1 MSWAREDELILQH
14 TTDIVTVIDSRGTVK
29 YQSPSVERILGYD
42 REELIGKNALMF
54 VHPDDRDRVSE
65 ALQGALKEPES
76 VDSVEYRFRHRD
88 GSWRWLESVR
98 TERPADRSTDE
109 LIVSTRDVT
118 NRKRQEQRLD
128 AIVSNALEAIYV
140 KDVDGKYRFINEH
153 GADYFDMA
161 ADEIIGKTDFD
172 LFDAES
178 ARQIR
183 MMDERVLAGE
193 ENRISESTQYI
204 DGEEHVFLDN
214 KFPYFDENGDV
225 QGLVGLS
232 TDITDRKRQQ
242 RELEELKEEFET
254 VFRNAQAGLAL
265 IDSDGGWAFRFQQ
278 LNPVVEAMFGVTS
291 EAACGRTPRDVLGPV
306 TGATLEANYRECYK
320 RQEPLTFRETLE
332 LPGGSRTYQ
341 TKLAPVLVD
350 GKVSHIVASK
360 LDVTERE
367 RRAEQVE
374 SLHGATQR
382 LLEAETEQ
390 EIANI
395 AVDAAERL
403 LGYPMPT
410 VWFVN
415 DDATGLEL
423 VAQTDEHRELLEK
436 AETEQPMHPRGEWLW
451 DVFEKGETE
460 VFECLNRKRL
470 AADIPVDS
478 TVIVPLAR
486 FGVLSCGAAKER
498 TFDDADVTLVTI
510 LGQSVATALRELAS
524 QRELERKNEHLE
536 EFASVVSH
544 DLRGPLT
551 VAALHTELAS
561 DDCDTEHLAAIGR
574 AHDRME
580 SLIEDLLSL
589 ARQGQSIDETDDVDL
604 GALAR
609 RCWQNISASTNEAIL
624 EVETDQTIRADEG
637 RLGQLIEN
645 LYRNALEHAIEVESD
660 GDDCDEDADDEVPV
674 VRVGP
679 LEGGFF
685 IEDDGPGIPPDLRDK
700 VFESGYSTANEGT
713 GFGLTIVENVA
724 EAHGWD
730 VSITGSPDGGA
741 RFEFTGV
748 EMA

>member
-14 TTDIVTVIDSRGTVK
+14 TTDIVTVIDSTGIVK

-54 VHPDDRDRVSE
+54 VHPDDRDRVRE
-65 ALQGALKEPES
+65 ALQEALEEPEA

-98 TERPADRSTDE
+98 TERPADRSADE

-140 KDVDGKYRFINEH
+140 KDVEGRYRFINEH

-183 MMDERVLAGE
+183 TMDERVLAGK
-193 ENRISESTQYI
+193 ENRISEATQYI

-214 KFPYFDENGDV
+214 KFPYFDENGEL

-265 IDSDGGWAFRFQQ
+265 IDSDEGRAFRFQQ
-278 LNPVVEAMFGVTS
+278 LNPVVEAMFGVSS
-291 EAACGRTPRDVLGPV
+291 EAACGKTPRDVLGPEPG
-306 TGATLEANYRECYK
+306 TTLEANYRECYE

-332 LPGGSRTYQ
+332 LPGGRRTYQ
-341 TKLAPVLVD
+341 TKLAPVVVD
-350 GKVSHIVASK
+350 GEVTHIVASK

-374 SLHGATQR
+374 ALHGATQR

-390 EIANI
+390 EIADI

-415 DDATGLEL
+415 DDATALEL
-423 VAQTDEHRELLEK
+423 VAQTDEHRELLEEVE
-436 AETEQPMHPRGEWLW
+436 AEQPTHPRGDWLW
-451 DVFEKGETE
+451 DLFEAGETK

-561 DDCDTEHLAAIGR
+561 DDCDTEHLAAIDR

-580 SLIEDLLSL
+580 SLIEDLLTL

-609 RCWQNISASTNEAIL
+609 RCWQNISASTNEAL
-624 EVETDQTIRADEG
+624 LQVETEQTIRADEG
-637 RLGQLIEN
+637 RLGQLVEN
-645 LYRNALEHAIEVESD
+645 LYRNALEHGAEVD
-660 GDDCDEDADDEVPV
+660 GGDDCDGDADDEVAV

-700 VFESGYSTANEGT
+700 VFESGYSTANGGT
-713 GFGLTIVENVA
+713 GFGLTIVKNVA

-730 VSITGSPDGGA
+730 VSIAESPDGGA

-748 EMA
+748 EMP